1 MHIQIEKRSASLT
14 QKLFRADQVAQRE
27 KEAAELSMT
36 SLAGLMQRAGRA
48 VYKGCFDLV
57 PNCEHFL
64 FVVGSGNNAGDGY
77 VAATLALEDDHD
89 VKVACVNPEKALK
102 GDALKA
108 QETFIAA
115 GGKVIA
121 FNDSLLGRADIVVDA
136 LFGIGI
142 QGVIRQEYQKV
153 IDAINEADV
162 PVLSVDVPSG
172 LNATTGVA
180 YGDCIQADMTLTFVG
195 IKQGLVTAAGKE
207 ASGKLVFN
215 DLDIGK
221 AFAEVCPSSTHLL
234 NLDQFKKL
242 APRRVNSHKGRFG
255 RLLCI
260 GGNAGM
266 SGAIRLA
273 GEAALRAGT
282 GLVKIYA
289 HPDSQVQIS
298 AGRPEL
304 MVISEALE
312 EALSWAN
319 TIVVG
324 PGLGQDQWAQET
336 FEKVIAFVQ
345 KNDLP
350 LVFDADALNM
360 LPQYAT
366 SFSPSQC
373 ILTPHTGEAARL
385 LETTIED
392 VDSSRYSNARL
403 LAQRYGVVTILKGPG
418 TIIDNGKRTWVSEH
432 GNPGMATAGMGD
444 VLSGIL
450 GAMMAQRMSNL
461 DAAKYGVCVH
471 GHAADIIASEFGE
484 RGMLASDIFPQVR
497 RLINT

>member
-1 MHIQIEKRSASLT
+1 MHIQVEKRSASLA
-14 QKLFRADQVAQRE
+14 QKLFRADQVSQRE
-27 KEAAELSMT
+27 EQAAELSMT
-36 SLAGLMQRAGRA
+36 TLYGLMQRAGKA
-48 VYKGCFDLV
+48 VYEGCFELV

-77 VAATLALEDDHD
+77 VAATLALDDEHD
-89 VKVACVNPEKALK
+89 VKVAAVNPDKPLT

-108 QETFIAA
+108 QEAFLAA
-115 GGKVIA
+115 GGKIVQ
-121 FNDSLLGRADIVVDA
+121 FNDALLSRADIIVDA
-136 LFGIGI
+136 LFGTGV
-142 QGVIRQEYQKV
+142 QGLIRQESLAV
-153 IDAINEADV
+153 INAINEVKV

-180 YGDCIQADMTLTFVG
+180 FCGCVQADMTVTFIG
-195 IKQGLVTAAGKE
+195 IKQGLVIAAGKE
-207 ASGKLVFN
+207 ASGVLKFA
-215 DLDIGK
+215 DLDVGK
-221 AFAEVCPSSTHLL
+221 AFAEVCPSNTHLL
-234 NLDQFKKL
+234 NLEQFEKL

-289 HPDSQVQIS
+289 HPDCRVQIS

-304 MVISEALE
+304 MVISDALE
-312 EALSWAN
+312 DALEWAN
-319 TIVVG
+319 TIVIG
-324 PGLGQDQWAQET
+324 PGLGQDEWAQET
-336 FEKVIAFVQ
+336 FKQVIDYLQ
-345 KNDLP
+345 KKDLP
-350 LVFDADALNM
+350 IVLDADALNM
-360 LPQYAT
+360 LPQHAT
-366 SFSPSQC
+366 RFSPSDC

-385 LETTIED
+385 LETTLED
-392 VDSSRYSNARL
+392 VDSSRYSNAKL
-403 LAQRYGVVTILKGPG
+403 LSQRYGVVTVLKGPG
-418 TIIDNGKRTWVSEH
+418 TIVDNAQRTWVSEH

-450 GAMMAQRMSNL
+450 GALMAQRMSNV

-471 GHAADIIASEFGE
+471 GRAADIIAQEYGE
-484 RGMLASDIFPQVR
+484 RGMLASDIFPEVR